1 MLWGKKKN
9 FFHQKIYFFQH
20 LFVKLHTHDYRV
32 SQVVKETSML
42 PSEIDQMHHSRQYIL
57 FLPRDTA

>member
-20 LFVKLHTHDYRV
+20 LFVKLHTHNYRV

-42 PSEIDQMHHSRQYIL
+42 PSEIDQMHHS
-57 FLPRDTA
+57 